1 MATLKKKDTEEFH
14 IPSLGEAD
22 AAYAAL
28 LQRQIDLSAMLS
40 KLHGERGDLD
50 KKIAEQPTSPYS
62 AGVSRLLG
70 DDEGAAPHLR
80 KRRAEV
86 LGEITD
92 VETAL
97 SVIRKRLAESRNG
110 ASKAVCDS
118 VRGEYQRRLGAL
130 CDAARALEAVREQ
143 HDALLDDIE
152 REDVN
157 IAFLRPVRPF
167 FLGDRREGKVHHFLK
182 ECAEA
187 GHNV

>member
-1 MATLKKKDTEEFH
+1 MANLKKKETEEFH
-14 IPSLGEAD
+14 IPSLGEGD
-22 AAYAAL
+22 AGYAAL
-28 LQRQIDLSAMLS
+28 LQRQNDLSAMLS
-40 KLHGERGDLD
+40 KLRSELGDLE
-50 KKIAEQPTSPYS
+50 KNIAEQPKSPYS

-80 KRRAEV
+80 KRRGEV

-97 SVIRKRLAESRNG
+97 VVIRKRLDEARNG

-118 VRGEYQRRLGAL
+118 VRQEYQKRLGVL
-130 CDAARALEAVREQ
+130 CGAAREMAAARQ
-143 HDALLDDIE
+143 SHDELIDAIE

-157 IAFLRPVRPF
+157 LAYLNPIHPHFM
-167 FLGDRREGKVHHFLK
+167 GDRREGKVHYFLK

-187 GHNV
+187 HNV